1 MNQIGATAYSIDQI
15 AGEYLK
21 QKQAASGSTA
31 DAVSFEQ
38 ILLGKQSDYD
48 TQNAVSGV
56 VFSKHA
62 NERLDSR
69 NIELDVSQLQRLNDG
84 IEQARSKNINES
96 LVMMDN
102 LAFIVNVKNNTVVTA
117 LDQGSEASHVFT
129 NIDGA
134 VII

>member
-1 MNQIGATAYSIDQI
+1 MNQIGTGRYSIDRI

-21 QKQAASGSTA
+21 PKQVSNTQSSDGA
-31 DAVSFEQ
+31 SFEQ
-38 ILLGKQSDYD
+38 ILLQKKLDAV
-48 TQNAVSGV
+48 TQEDASKI

-62 NERLDSR
+62 NERLNSR
-69 NIELDVSQLQRLNDG
+69 NIELNASQLKRLNEG

-102 LAFIVNVKNNTVVTA
+102 LAFIVNVNNNTVVTA
-117 LDQGSEASHVFT
+117 LTQESETSHVFT

>member
-1 MNQIGATAYSIDQI
+1 MNQIGTPMYSIDQI

-21 QKQAASGSTA
+21 QRQTTTNPSS
-31 DAVSFEQ
+31 DSVSFEQ
-38 ILLGKQSDYD
+38 ILLGKQSDYEAEI
-48 TQNAVSGV
+48 TSNV

-62 NERLDSR
+62 SERLNSR
-69 NIELDVSQLQRLNDG
+69 NIELDASQLQRLNDG
-84 IEQARSKNINES
+84 VEQARNKNINES

-102 LAFIVNVKNNTVVTA
+102 LAFIVNVDSNTVVTA
-117 LDQGSEASHVFT
+117 MTQGSESSHVFT